1 MQALIDWLDG
11 MTFWRWF
18 GLAGLMFV
26 AELLTGTTYLLWFAV
41 AAGMVGVLMILPLGL
56 SWEVQFIAFAVFSIG
71 LIAMGRS
78 VLKPGWLR
86 SAEPTLNDAGAQLRG
101 RTVAAVE
108 AFAGPYGRVRLGD
121 SEWRA
126 LQVEGGAIAPGDQL
140 EVIDVDGA
148 TLKVR
153 KA

>member
-18 GLAGLMFV
+18 GVAGLFFI

-41 AAGMVGVLMILPLGL
+41 AAGMVAVVTMLPLGL
-56 SWEVQFIAFAVFSIG
+56 TWEMQFLAFAVFAIG
-71 LIAMGRS
+71 LSAMGRS
-78 VLKPGWLR
+78 VIKPGWLR
-86 SAEPTLNDAGAQLRG
+86 SAEPKLNDATAQLKG
-101 RTVAAVE
+101 QTVAAVE
-108 AFAGPYGRVRLGD
+108 AFAGPYGRVRFGD

-126 LQVEGGAIAPGDQL
+126 LQVEGGDIAPGDAL
-140 EVIDVDGA
+140 VVLDVDGA
-148 TLKVR
+148 TLKVK